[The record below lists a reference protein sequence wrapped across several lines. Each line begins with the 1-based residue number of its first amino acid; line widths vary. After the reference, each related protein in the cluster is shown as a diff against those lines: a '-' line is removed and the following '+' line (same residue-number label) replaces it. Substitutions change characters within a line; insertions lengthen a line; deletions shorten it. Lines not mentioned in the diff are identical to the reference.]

1 MPTTTKSTQKPPLG
15 LGSLSSKVT
24 LHQEKLTSDQS
35 RTLHQTTFKD
45 LLNATSSP
53 ESASGPTLS
62 EKQGGMTTAL
72 FGPDLAH
79 ASLSARQAKEKG
91 LMTSGTYGPHSI
103 GSSNSVALT
112 SSLGSRLR
120 KKLEPLGSTLYR
132 LTWREKNTPAGR
144 SFSQLVASAHRTSD
158 SGNTGWPTPI
168 LNDQLGSKY
177 CYGKKNQ
184 DGTREIF
191 WKLPGAA
198 DLTNWP
204 TPGARDHKDSIGM
217 ATTGINPDG
226 STRSRLDQL
235 GRVVGLANWPT
246 PAASDGGKLEYTKE
260 GALRREKQGYQMDLC
275 AKVQSA
281 MAVSTPA
288 RLTATGEMLTGSDA
302 GMGSGGQL
310 NPAHSRWLMGLPP
323 EWDDCA
329 VTVMQSSPRKPKLS
343 SKSCKKSLHNEEE

>member
-35 RTLHQTTFKD
+35 RTLHQTTFED
-45 LLNATSSP
+45 LLNATSLP
-53 ESASGPTLS
+53 ESESGPTPC
-62 EKQGGMTTAL
+62 EKQDGPTISRS
-72 FGPDLAH
+72 GPDLAH

-91 LMTSGTYGPHSI
+91 LMTSGTYGQPST
-103 GSSNSVALT
+103 GSSNSVALA

-132 LTWREKNTPAGR
+132 LTWKEKATPAGR
-144 SFSQLVASAHRTSD
+144 SFSQLVASVRPISD
-158 SGNTGWPTPI
+158 SGNTGVGWATPTCNI
-168 LNDQLGSKY
+168 NDQPDNTKRGLQTLLGQAKQAS
-177 CYGKKNQ
+177 
-184 DGTREIF
+184 
-191 WKLPGAA
+191 
-198 DLTNWP
+198 WP

-217 ATTGINPDG
+217 AKTGINPDG

-281 MAVSTPA
+281 MAVLTSA

-302 GMGSGGQL
+302 GMGNGGQL

-329 VTVMQSSPRKPKLS
+329 VTVMQSSPRKLKLS